1 MYGFSSCFGIIIQIF
16 ILTFL
21 FYLTSKEEAYIVFNW
36 FFCDKASILLN
47 FLNLIILLLFFSIK
61 ISTRNYTLLALL
73 WLDISLMFSR
83 SRLIQ
88 LYIFFELRLIPIFL
102 IIFNRGKQFERL
114 KAGIYLFFFTLT
126 SSLPLLIVSVYLLD
140 HFKYFRETPTNL
152 NSKIFILIF
161 IAFIVKL
168 PIFFVHMWLPKAHV
182 EAPIYGSIV
191 LASLILKLG
200 GLGLIKV
207 IFFSYKF
214 WVRVS
219 QIFISFFIAGAIIA
233 ALYCFF
239 QPDLKILIAVS
250 SVRHMTFLFCGL
262 STFYSESW
270 SGGLIMI
277 ICHGFLSPA
286 MFFIANSSYIRVNTR
301 RIYFSKVQF
310 SYYIPMIIFLIYIVN
325 FCVPPS
331 LNFFREILLSISLV
345 TWSKIIL
352 FPLYI
357 YIILSIFYSIYIFIF
372 TSKHS
377 GHLIRAK
384 SLSLNEY
391 VVLFFLISF
400 SFFTPLITRKFM
412 T

>member
-1 MYGFSSCFGIIIQIF
+1 
-16 ILTFL
+16 
-21 FYLTSKEEAYIVFNW
+21 
-36 FFCDKASILLN
+36 
-47 FLNLIILLLFFSIK
+47 
-61 ISTRNYTLLALL
+61 
-73 WLDISLMFSR
+73 
-83 SRLIQ
+83 
-88 LYIFFELRLIPIFL
+88 
-102 IIFNRGKQFERL
+102 
-114 KAGIYLFFFTLT
+114 
-126 SSLPLLIVSVYLLD
+126 
-140 HFKYFRETPTNL
+140 
-152 NSKIFILIF
+152 
-161 IAFIVKL
+161 
-168 PIFFVHMWLPKAHV
+168 
-182 EAPIYGSIV
+182 
-191 LASLILKLG
+191 
-200 GLGLIKV
+200 
-207 IFFSYKF
+207 
-214 WVRVS
+214 
-219 QIFISFFIAGAIIA
+219 
-233 ALYCFF
+233 
-239 QPDLKILIAVS
+239 
-250 SVRHMTFLFCGL
+250 
-262 STFYSESW
+262 
-270 SGGLIMI
+270 MI

-301 RIYFSKVQF
+301 RVYFSKVQF

>member
-1 MYGFSSCFGIIIQIF
+1 M
-16 ILTFL
+16 
-21 FYLTSKEEAYIVFNW
+21 FNW

-61 ISTRNYTLLALL
+61 ISTRNYILLIFL
-73 WLDISLMFSR
+73 WLDISLIFAR

-126 SSLPLLIVSVYLLD
+126 SSLPLLITAIYLLNN
-140 HFKYFRETPTNL
+140 FKYFNESPINL

-161 IAFIVKL
+161 LAFMVKL

-182 EAPIYGSIV
+182 EAPIYGSII

-207 IFFSYKF
+207 MYFSYKF
-214 WVRVS
+214 WMRINK
-219 QIFISFFIAGAIIA
+219 IFISFFISGAIIA

-250 SVRHMTFLFCGL
+250 SVRHITFLFCGL

-270 SGGLIMI
+270 SGGLIII

-286 MFFIANSSYIRVNTR
+286 IFFIANSSYTRVNTR
-301 RIYFSKVQF
+301 RVYFSKVQF
-310 SYYIPMIIFLIYIVN
+310 SYYMPIIIFVIYVVN

-331 LNFFREILLSISLV
+331 LNFFREIFLSMSLV
-345 TWSKIIL
+345 TWSKIML
-352 FPLYI
+352 FPLYV
-357 YIILSIFYSIYIFIF
+357 YIILRIFYSIYVFIF
-372 TSKHS
+372 TSKHT
-377 GHLIRAK
+377 GYLISSK

-391 VVLFFLISF
+391 EVLTFLIFF
-400 SFFTPLITRKFM
+400 SFFIPLITRKFM